1 MSRHALLACG
11 LLVGGAA
18 HAQLGVSVGVESD
31 NRFRGVSLS
40 DGQPDVRLSVAW
52 DHDSGVFA
60 GASATGVEFTRGRH
74 AVHWLGYAGVVKR
87 LTPELSAE
95 LGVTGSTFSGDAR
108 YDYSEVF
115 IGLSG
120 ERWSL
125 RAYYAPD
132 YFGFRQATAYVEL
145 DANAPRAPFAPRW
158 RVFGHV
164 GALTA
169 VSAPTDDGR
178 DRMRT
183 DVRIGIGF
191 SALPSVDVQLAW
203 VSATRGGPYVV
214 DYGARRSTWVLGAT
228 ASF

>member
-11 LLVGGAA
+11 LLASGAA
-18 HAQLGVSVGVESD
+18 HAQFGVSVGVESD
-31 NRFRGVSLS
+31 YRFRGVSLS
-40 DGQPDVRLSVAW
+40 DGQPDLRLSVAW
-52 DHDSGVFA
+52 DHASGVFA

-74 AVHWLGYAGVVKR
+74 TVQWLGYVGVVKR
-87 LTPELSAE
+87 VTPELSAE
-95 LGVTGSTFSGDAR
+95 VGVTGSTFSGDTR
-108 YDYSEVF
+108 YDYSEAF

-145 DANAPRAPFAPRW
+145 DANAAFMPRW

-164 GALTA
+164 GALAA
-169 VSAPTDDGR
+169 VSGPTDDGR
-178 DRMRT
+178 NRVRT
-183 DVRIGIGF
+183 DARIGLGF
-191 SALPSVDVQLAW
+191 NASPSVDVQLAW
-203 VSATRGGPYVV
+203 VTATRGGPYVV
-214 DYGARRSTWVLGAT
+214 DYGTRRSTWVLGAT

>member
-18 HAQLGVSVGVESD
+18 HAQFGISVGVESD

-40 DGQPDVRLSVAW
+40 DGQPDLRVSVAW

-60 GASATGVEFTRGRH
+60 GASATGVEFTRGRRT
-74 AVHWLGYAGVVKR
+74 VQWLGYAGVVKR
-87 LTPELSAE
+87 LTPELGVEA
-95 LGVTGSTFSGDAR
+95 GVTGSTFSGDTR
-108 YDYSEVF
+108 YDYAEAF

-132 YFGFRQATAYVEL
+132 YFGFRQATAYIEL
-145 DANAPRAPFAPRW
+145 DANAPLTSRW
-158 RVFGHV
+158 RLFGHV
-164 GALTA
+164 GAL
-169 VSAPTDDGR
+169 SALSGPSDDGR
-178 DRMRT
+178 DRVRT

-191 SALPSVDVQLAW
+191 NASPSVDLQLAW
-203 VSATRGGPYVV
+203 VTATRGGPYVV
-214 DYGARRSTWVLGAT
+214 DYGTRRSTWVLGAT